1 MAMQFH
7 YGPTGKPSTS
17 YGSPLRGMAY
27 DAMRTRP
34 IAQAGFGDNYVYD
47 AMRTRPIARAG
58 VCDVVATVKT
68 GFDRAIEFGAGFA
81 ICYTLAPTAQDKSLY
96 WIQAGFTY
104 LLFGVVC
111 LCVR

>member
-47 AMRTRPIARAG
+47 TMRTKPLARSG
-58 VCDVVATVKT
+58 VGDVVATAKS
-68 GFDRAIEFGAGFA
+68 GFGMALNFGAGFA
-81 ICYTLAPTAQDKSLY
+81 IGYTMAPTVKDKALY
-96 WIQAGFTY
+96 
-104 LLFGVVC
+104 GVG
-111 LCVR
+111 REIT